1 MHTSENVLQQ
11 KACGTASK
19 SIDLD
24 QHVALFD
31 NVMDVFV

>member
-11 KACGTASK
+11 KACWIASK

-31 NVMDVFV
+31 NVLDAFV

>member
-11 KACGTASK
+11 KACWTASK
-19 SIDLD
+19 SIDLY

-31 NVMDVFV
+31 NVIDAFV